1 MLYKS
6 FLLVYNLT
14 EGTGM
19 KRIDMWRAKLKAA
32 RSEAKHKERQ
42 MNAAVRSYKRT
53 DAEVIE
59 LERKIYDYLAKT
71 KQ

>member
-1 MLYKS
+1 
-6 FLLVYNLT
+6 
-14 EGTGM
+14 M
-19 KRIDMWRAKLKAA
+19 KRIDLWKAKLKAA

-42 MNAAVRSYKRT
+42 MKSAIRSYMRT

-59 LERKIYDYLAKT
+59 LERKIYDFLAKP

>member
-1 MLYKS
+1 
-6 FLLVYNLT
+6 
-14 EGTGM
+14 M
-19 KRIDMWRAKLKAA
+19 KRIDQWKAKLRAA

-59 LERKIYDYLAKT
+59 LERKIYDFMAKI

>member
-1 MLYKS
+1 
-6 FLLVYNLT
+6 
-14 EGTGM
+14 M
-19 KRIDMWRAKLKAA
+19 KRSDMWRAKLKAA